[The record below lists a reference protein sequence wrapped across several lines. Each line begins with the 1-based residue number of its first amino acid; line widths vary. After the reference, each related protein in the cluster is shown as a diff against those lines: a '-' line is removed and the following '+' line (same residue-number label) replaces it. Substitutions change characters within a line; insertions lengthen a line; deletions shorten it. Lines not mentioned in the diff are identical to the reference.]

1 MKNIVTKNLIILGAI
16 VFSFALTTGAS
27 AYYNPYDSA
36 NWLVSPTVSTYDY
49 NPADAYASQY
59 YGYYNPVLAANP
71 YNNPSVSQ
79 NGYYQQQTAFTTTP
93 TPVAAQPKTY
103 VTNNYY
109 QTAPA
114 TVRTVVP
121 APVVTYVTPTN
132 TYGTPVNT
140 NTVPVGYNPTYNTNS
155 AIPAGYNNTGY
166 SNTGSNSAL
175 GASAYNSGFT
185 NGYQSVGTGI
195 TALSLKGS
203 GGFMPSSIWQWI
215 FVIILI
221 LVIIIVART
230 LTRKPVVIAE
240 NHGPYASH

>member
-16 VFSFALTTGAS
+16 IFSFALTTGAS

-36 NWLVSPTVSTYDY
+36 NWLTPAGQTYDY
-49 NPADAYASQY
+49 DPGSAYASQY

-71 YNNPSVSQ
+71 YNNSNVSQ

-93 TPVAAQPKTY
+93 AVEQPKTY

-109 QTAPA
+109 QTIPKTN
-114 TVRTVVP
+114 TVTTTTI
-121 APVVTYVTPTN
+121 PVN

-140 NTVPVGYNPTYNTNS
+140 NTNNTNS

-166 SNTGSNSAL
+166 SNTGNNAL

-203 GGFMPSSIWQWI
+203 GGFMPSSVWQWI

-221 LVIIIVART
+221 LVIIIIART
-230 LTRKPVVIAE
+230 LTRKPVMVVE
-240 NHGPYASH
+240 NHGPHAAH